1 MKQTLRALRL
11 LGGLIFSWVI
21 AISQPAGA
29 ATLVWTNIA
38 GGDWNNATNW
48 SPNQV
53 PGGTDSAW
61 ITNSGTYTV
70 GLQNYYGNAISN
82 LVVGGVNGTQTFSMT
97 FTLTINGTIAVNA
110 NGMMSDYLGAFNGYE
125 AFGTLA
131 GNGTLTANGQLTWEG
146 SFNIPFVTNSG
157 VANLVEGQM
166 VGCEF
171 VNSGQ
176 LTLTSYYNFN
186 GGSLLT
192 NTPTGMITSTILP
205 NSDPYWTPAFVG
217 TGGSVVANAGLLVL
231 SYPGDSISSSFPTTV
246 APWVGYSTLPFINTG
261 TLLITNS
268 SFFSLNGGG
277 TNYGNIIIDSGST
290 LICSNNYSFA
300 PGIVLGGGTLLNE
313 FAGFNLSGTIACG
326 NFRNDQNK
334 TTFVTGALNATNST
348 FDAATIFT
356 NNGSLQGSILVRFG
370 SLTCMGNGL
379 LQPNAINLQANIY
392 GTNPIVATGPLTWT
406 GITGN
411 IYDSVSVNGGT
422 VNVPASTSI
431 GSGGVLINTGTMNWT
446 PNSGPRTGNGAA
458 ISNAPSGVINAVFN
472 GNSFDNYVY
481 GGGMNFFNAG
491 QMNLSGTN
499 QTGSFTCP
507 FFNTGTVNINSGS
520 LSLAGGGNNSNIINV
535 AGGADLDFSGGSY
548 TCTGT
553 SLLAGAGN
561 LSDSGNGTYNLAGAI
576 NVNGTWNFSG
586 GTLNLLGSSSA
597 AGNIL
602 NISGSTVNFNGPGPW
617 LMGAVNLSNG
627 TLGGSTPVMAG
638 GQLTWT
644 GGNIYGNLSANGG
657 SINVPVSSWL
667 GNGGELINTGNLTW
681 TPNSGP
687 RTGGGTVISNAP
699 SGVISVALNGNNIES
714 YAYGGATAFY
724 NAGTINV
731 AGAGQSGVITDPFY
745 NTGTLNISSGTLSL
759 TDGGTENG
767 PFTVASLAT
776 LNLGGGTFIFNS
788 GATISGAGSF
798 ASGATANLGSDLQ
811 LLGAGTFTVSGGNL
825 TVGGSLGLG
834 GDWTFSGGTATLTG
848 STTVSGNN
856 LFVTGNGTVNFNGTG
871 KGGTWQPGTVNLSN
885 GTLGGSTPV
894 MAGGQL
900 TWTGGNIYGNLS
912 ANGGSIN
919 VPVSSWLGNGGELI
933 NTGNLTWTP
942 NSGPRTGGGTV
953 ISNAPSGV
961 ISVALN
967 GNNIES
973 YAYGGATAFYNA
985 GTINVAG
992 AGQSGFITDPFYNTG
1007 TLNISSG
1014 TLGLNDGVSLTNGT
1028 FNFGISN
1035 KTSFG
1040 SVAIA
1045 GPVGLTGALGVTFN
1059 GYTPLVG
1066 DSFGLIS
1073 YGSEAGTFTSFNLP
1087 ATVGWQPSYG
1097 STLFALTI
1105 NNFVAAPTNVVLQ
1118 VANPSFSA
1126 KGFNLLVS
1134 GPVGSNYVVQVTT
1147 NLFPPNWQPLTNFIS
1162 TIVSSSVTDTNATK
1176 SQAARFYR
1184 AYTH

>member
-1 MKQTLRALRL
+1 VM
-11 LGGLIFSWVI
+11 
-21 AISQPAGA
+21 AG
-29 ATLVWTNIA
+29 
-38 GGDWNNATNW
+38 
-48 SPNQV
+48 
-53 PGGTDSAW
+53 
-61 ITNSGTYTV
+61 
-70 GLQNYYGNAISN
+70 
-82 LVVGGVNGTQTFSMT
+82 
-97 FTLTINGTIAVNA
+97 
-110 NGMMSDYLGAFNGYE
+110 
-125 AFGTLA
+125 
-131 GNGTLTANGQLTWEG
+131 GQLTWTG
-146 SFNIPFVTNSG
+146 GNIYG
-157 VANLVEGQM
+157 NL
-166 VGCEF
+166 
-171 VNSGQ
+171 SA
-176 LTLTSYYNFN
+176 N
-186 GGSLLT
+186 GGSI
-192 NTPTGMITSTILP
+192 NVP
-205 NSDPYWTPAFVG
+205 V
-217 TGGSVVANAGLLVL
+217 
-231 SYPGDSISSSFPTTV
+231 SS
-246 APWVGYSTLPFINTG
+246 WLG
-261 TLLITNS
+261 
-268 SFFSLNGGG
+268 NGG
-277 TNYGNIIIDSGST
+277 
-290 LICSNNYSFA
+290 
-300 PGIVLGGGTLLNE
+300 E
-313 FAGFNLSGTIACG
+313 
-326 NFRNDQNK
+326 
-334 TTFVTGALNATNST
+334 
-348 FDAATIFT
+348 
-356 NNGSLQGSILVRFG
+356 
-370 SLTCMGNGL
+370 
-379 LQPNAINLQANIY
+379 
-392 GTNPIVATGPLTWT
+392 
-406 GITGN
+406 
-411 IYDSVSVNGGT
+411 
-422 VNVPASTSI
+422 
-431 GSGGVLINTGTMNWT
+431 LINTGNLTWT
-446 PNSGPRTGNGAA
+446 PNSGPRTGGGTV
-458 ISNAPSGVINAVFN
+458 ISNAPSGVISVALN
-472 GNSFDNYVY
+472 GNNIESYAY
-481 GGGMNFFNAG
+481 GGTTAFYNAG
-491 QMNLSGTN
+491 TINVAGAGQSGVITD
-499 QTGSFTCP
+499 P
-507 FFNTGTVNINSGS
+507 FFNTGTLNINNGT
-520 LSLAGGGNNSNIINV
+520 LSFADGGTNSSTINV
-535 AGGADLDFSGGSY
+535 TGGADLDFSGG
-548 TCTGT
+548 TFT
-553 SLLAGAGN
+553 STAGSLITGAGN
-561 LSDSGNGTYNLAGAI
+561 LSASGFGGTYNFAGPLNLSGSWTFGSYAT
-576 NVNGTWNFSG
+576 VNLMGSTTVSG
-586 GTLNLLGSSSA
+586 NTLNLTGN
-597 AGNIL
+597 GNI
-602 NISGSTVNFNGPGPW
+602 NFNGTGKGGTWQPGT
-617 LMGAVNLSNG
+617 VNLSGG

-871 KGGTWQPGTVNLSN
+871 KGGTWQPGAVNLSNGTLGGSTPVMAGGQLTWTGGNIYGNLSANGGSINVPVSSWLGNGGELINTGNLTWTPNSGPRTGGGTVISNAPSGVISVALNGNNIESYAYGGTTAFYNAGTINVAGAGQSGVITDPFFNTGTLNINNGTLSFADGGTNSSTINVTGGADLDFSGGTFTSTAGSLITGAGNLSASGFGGTYNFAGPLNLSGSWTFGSYATVNLMGSTTVSGNTLNLTGNGNINFNGTGKGGTWQPGTVNLSG

-992 AGQSGFITDPFYNTG
+992 AGQSGVITDPFYNTG

-1097 STLFALTI
+1097 STMFALTI

-1118 VANPSFSA
+1118 VAKPSFSA